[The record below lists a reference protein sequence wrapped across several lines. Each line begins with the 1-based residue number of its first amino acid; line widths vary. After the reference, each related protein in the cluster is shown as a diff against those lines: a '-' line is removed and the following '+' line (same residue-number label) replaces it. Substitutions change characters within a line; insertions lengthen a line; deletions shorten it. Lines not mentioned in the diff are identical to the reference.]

1 MNNCN
6 CDPEKPVECN
16 CIITQLV
23 NGNKKHLQK
32 YFQNMNYGDSM
43 ILDIENVFSS
53 DFGDDFGNEYTLIGV
68 KKTEYVD
75 VDPHFCYERNDVI
88 DRELKP
94 GLEFYRS
101 SMPYS
106 FDHTLFRLNFDI
118 SGTKVSHYRSGGYGW
133 EICNT
138 FPEDCL
144 ENQSKYLLR
153 FLIMKSLDE

>member
-6 CDPEKPVECN
+6 CDPEKSVECN

-23 NGNKKHLQK
+23 NGNKEHLQK

-88 DRELKP
+88 DRELNP

-101 SMPYS
+101 SMPYN
-106 FDHTLFRLNFDI
+106 FDHTLFRLNFHAERI
-118 SGTKVSHYRSGGYGW
+118 SVRHYNSSLR
-133 EICNT
+133 
-138 FPEDCL
+138 
-144 ENQSKYLLR
+144 KYLLR